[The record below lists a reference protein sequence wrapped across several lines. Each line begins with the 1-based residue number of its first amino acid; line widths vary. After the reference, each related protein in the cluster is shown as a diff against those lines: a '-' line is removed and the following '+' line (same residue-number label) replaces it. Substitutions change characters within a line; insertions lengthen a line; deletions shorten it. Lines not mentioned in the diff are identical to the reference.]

1 MGAGRDPALVS
12 VEEPGELHKEGKE
25 TFGSEGVA
33 QRGCM
38 ATKPQKHWR
47 GREKHRRSQVESCGP
62 RPSDYFGP
70 WLLTLGRGVP
80 GRHDTACGQFGV
92 VPAHPPL
99 SNTLKGAL
107 DGGGSLWSLF
117 FLSLLLQT
125 VLSPPTLPST
135 APSALCA
142 QPQDSGLG
150 AD

>member
-1 MGAGRDPALVS
+1 MS
-12 VEEPGELHKEGKE
+12 Y
-25 TFGSEGVA
+25 
-33 QRGCM
+33 
-38 ATKPQKHWR
+38 TKR
-47 GREKHRRSQVESCGP
+47 GRRHLDRRGLLKEAVWPPSPRNTGGEGRSTVGARSRAVGRVPVTTSGP
-62 RPSDYFGP
+62 GCSP
-70 WLLTLGRGVP
+70 WGGGFRDAMIP
-80 GRHDTACGQFGV
+80 PAASSGV